1 MPIYSLTYLN
11 TSTMELNP
19 HLYHC
24 VGACILRS
32 NPGCQEHMSSNPAE
46 GMGTPGV
53 LGVLSRPLL
62 GAEGVSST
70 RLYIKV
76 IHRSQVVHW
85 GLCVR
90 LCVCST
96 FLPYVISL
104 MVTLFI

>member
-11 TSTMELNP
+11 TSTIELNP
-19 HLYHC
+19 HPYHC
-24 VGACILRS
+24 MGACILRS
-32 NPGCQEHMSSNPAE
+32 NSGCQEHASSNPAE
-46 GMGTPGV
+46 GM
-53 LGVLSRPLL
+53 LGVLSWPLL
-62 GAEGVSST
+62 GVEGVSST
-70 RLYIKV
+70 HLYIKV